1 MGGIVRQ
8 QTLVFGSTFVVAFL
22 AAWISQAQA
31 QQAVVGPT
39 YSPPFT
45 ATDSNNVPLAFGMD
59 EVTAANALGS
69 GPLKYVGGPPGNEV
83 FLALRSY
90 GRGTYAG
97 FFNDKHRLYLQF
109 RSGRLVGW
117 KGDWG
122 NNWMWR

>member
-1 MGGIVRQ
+1 MKQRP
-8 QTLVFGSTFVVAFL
+8 LVFVSACLGALL
-22 AAWISQAQA
+22 AADLGLAQPA
-31 QQAVVGPT
+31 AVEPT
-39 YSPPFT
+39 YSLPFT
-45 ATDSNNVPLAFGMD
+45 ATNSNNVPLAFGMD

-83 FLALRSY
+83 YLALRSY

-97 FFNDKHRLYLQF
+97 FFNHKQPLYLQF

-122 NNWMWR
+122 HNWMWR